1 MTEEDNKKDDEEKE
15 EVKSAISKK
24 KLASK
29 MAIPSKSS
37 LKSSFSSSSDTSGSS
52 LAMKRQS
59 EFDKLAKPFVL
70 SQGPRYQNT
79 YRLDPKR
86 PFKANEV
93 YKILQTIVERE
104 VVNFLQYDGLM
115 GPKIVQTIAA
125 EVRSAVKLLNYD
137 RYKICVIVYLGE
149 KKLHGFQAAFR
160 GLWDHERDGWT
171 TYFYQCRT
179 YFVSCTCFGLYHD

>member
-15 EVKSAISKK
+15 EVKSAVSKK

-59 EFDKLAKPFVL
+59 EFDKLAK
-70 SQGPRYQNT
+70 GPRYQNT

-179 YFVSCTCFGLYHD
+179 YFISCTCFGLYHD